1 MYRYSDPDRA
11 ARGSRLKPRPAIAAA
26 RGRRVSV
33 MEAAMPSPRIA
44 VLCVAAALCAAFLAM
59 PAGGQERMIVSNQIE
74 VSQSEASLR
83 LEFSDGEPLAI
94 TFSGGRASV
103 NGESLGSYE
112 PDGAADREWRGLLS
126 RVLSLSNG
134 PLAEE
139 LTRWQPDPGPSG
151 GERNLLA
158 AVSGYFAGALA
169 GMVQANA
176 RAPDEGNSQGLL
188 QAMARSE
195 DKEAFVQALDGID
208 AESLTVLVGRDHV
221 VRAGTQVEGGI
232 LLVDGELD
240 VRGRVRGDVIVVD
253 GTLTLASGRVDGD
266 VRLVDSRLRG
276 SAGGVAGDVADISER
291 LRREELEN
299 AARIRAEVQREL
311 VRAEQS
317 SRRTNPFVS
326 RVRRASKFTFDTV
339 IAFIVVGLLAW
350 LATGLAGGRVGV
362 VVRAISHQPARS
374 AVVGLAGGFAAAP
387 AYLIGIAVLVATML
401 GIPLLIV
408 WVPLFPL
415 VVLAAALV
423 GLVGV
428 ADHVGRW
435 VLRRGYRWLNRGDPG
450 QPSYV
455 RLLGLGTMF
464 IPWVV
469 GTWLQVLP
477 LTGWVGNV
485 IGAAGTMGFLLAVAT
500 GFGAVILTRGGVR
513 PTDWAVPHDDFG
525 DDEDGG
531 DRW

>member
-1 MYRYSDPDRA
+1 MYRCSVPDGA
-11 ARGSRLKPRPAIAAA
+11 ARGSRLRTDRAIAAA
-26 RGRRVSV
+26 RVRRVSL
-33 MEAAMPSPRIA
+33 MEAAMPSRRVA
-44 VLCVAAALCAAFLAM
+44 VLCVAAILCAAFPAM
-59 PAGGQERMIVSNQIE
+59 PAGGQERTIVSNQIE

-83 LEFSDGEPLAI
+83 LEFSDGERLAI

-103 NGESLGSYE
+103 NGETLGSYE

-134 PLAEE
+134 PLADE
-139 LTRWQPDPGPSG
+139 LTRWQPDSG
-151 GERNLLA
+151 ASGTERNLLA

-169 GMVQANA
+169 GMVQVDA
-176 RAPDEGNSQGLL
+176 RALEEDNSQGLL

-208 AESLTVLVGRDHV
+208 AESLTVLVGRDDV
-221 VRAGTQVEGGI
+221 VRAGTQIEGGI

-253 GTLTLASGRVDGD
+253 GTLILASGRIDGD
-266 VRLVDSRLRG
+266 VRLVDSRLQG
-276 SAGGVAGDVADISER
+276 SAGGVVGDVADISER

-317 SRRTNPFVS
+317 SRRTNAFVS
-326 RVRRASKFTFDTV
+326 RVRRASRFTFDTL
-339 IAFIVVGLLAW
+339 IAFIVVGLFAW

-464 IPWVV
+464 LPWVV

-477 LTGWVGNV
+477 LTGWVGDV

-513 PTDWAVPHDDFG
+513 PTDWALPYDDFG